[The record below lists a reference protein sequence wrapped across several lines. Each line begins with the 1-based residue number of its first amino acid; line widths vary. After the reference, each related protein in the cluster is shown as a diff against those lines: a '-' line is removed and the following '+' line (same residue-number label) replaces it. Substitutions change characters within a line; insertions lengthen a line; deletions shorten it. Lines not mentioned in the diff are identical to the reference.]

1 MLEMLKFQHYLVF
14 GGLGFGGGEKGMVK
28 KVEISIVLRGEEMG
42 NFGQMRVGVLV
53 ACPVFRLKSI

>member
-1 MLEMLKFQHYLVF
+1 MF

>member
-1 MLEMLKFQHYLVF
+1 MLKFQRYLVF
-14 GGLGFGGGEKGMVK
+14 GGLGFGGGRGYMGG
-28 KVEISIVLRGEEMG
+28 KVGISMVLRGEEMG